1 MNHPSLIRDLCRFI
15 TALLAPYK
23 IADSRADDDDG
34 AQNAVKHRITEVGG
48 DESQGR
54 GSKADA
60 DVERPEVSRR
70 RKSCTRGRDAR
81 DGERLQGGACRAEAR
96 A

>member
-23 IADSRADDDDG
+23 IAGSRADDDDR
-34 AQNAVKHRITEVGG
+34 AQNAVERRIAEIRG

-60 DVERPEVSRR
+60 DVERPEVGRR
-70 RKSCTRGRDAR
+70 RKSCTLGRDTR
-81 DGERLQGGACRAEAR
+81 DGERLQGGACSAEAR